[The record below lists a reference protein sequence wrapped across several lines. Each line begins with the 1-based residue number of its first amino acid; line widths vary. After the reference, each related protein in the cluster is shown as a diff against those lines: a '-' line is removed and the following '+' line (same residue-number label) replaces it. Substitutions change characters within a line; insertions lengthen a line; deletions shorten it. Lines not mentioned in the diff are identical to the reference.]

1 MFDVIIDRNKRYKA
15 DEFFQWDT
23 HVLFNIYG
31 LSLGRAPEIHFAKS
45 GMSEAIVK
53 QSEMTR
59 DGIISVEMPDI
70 MLRTTAPIVV
80 YICGYEGEEFRTWYK
95 LELKVN
101 ARPKPADYIAEDDEK
116 IYSYNALE
124 YLVQNTVT
132 ELTRANEDLHTQI
145 TAEGET
151 LHAQINSDTDAK
163 NAQLLS
169 TVNENLKD
177 TTDNVNANLNH
188 TVGLVMGTKSQT
200 TTFNEDGSITTNYVD
215 GTSEHTVFND
225 DGSINQRFDWG
236 DMGVRNAHIVF
247 NADGSITTTF
257 TEEASE

>member
-124 YLVQNTVT
+124 YLVLNTVT
-132 ELTRANEDLHTQI
+132 ELTRANEDLHAQI
-145 TAEGET
+145 NDENEAF
-151 LHAQINSDTDAK
+151 HAQINSETDAK

-169 TVNENLKD
+169 TVDDRLDVMRE
-177 TTDNVNANLNH
+177 NVNHA
-188 TVGLVMGTKSQT
+188 VGLVMGTKSQT
-200 TTFNEDGSITTNYVD
+200 TTFNDDGSITTAYED
-215 GTSEHTVFND
+215 GTSEHTTFND
-225 DGSINQRFDWG
+225 DGSINQRFNWG

-257 TEEASE
+257 TEEAIE